1 MVTEEERLKSFRL
14 TKWLVQQNEIIER
27 YVSSAGGDGDGND
40 NGDNEEEDGHNDEK
54 SKTQLPVD
62 ADDNG
67 NDHTDN
73 DRCGCDNLVGDSHEM
88 MTTGMLSTKNEGR

>member
-1 MVTEEERLKSFRL
+1 MSKMAQT
-14 TKWLVQQNEIIER
+14 LVQQYEIIER

-40 NGDNEEEDGHNDEK
+40 DSDNEEEDGHNDEK
-54 SKTQLPVD
+54 SKTQLLVD

-73 DRCGCDNLVGDSHEM
+73 DRCGCDNLVGDNHEM
-88 MTTGMLSTKNEGR
+88 MTTGMLSTKNEGRRCARE